1 MQLLIL
7 LGFMIL
13 ALPAQATLTSGSCP
27 DAFEGRVKALVDEL
41 GPSDGFAT
49 QKVIFTNEHTIRGDV
64 PDQVLLDMLANGPFE
79 VEAGKDYRVQ
89 LRKGKLCWI
98 EAI

>member
-1 MQLLIL
+1 MRLFIL
-7 LGFMIL
+7 LGFMVFTL
-13 ALPAQATLTSGSCP
+13 QAQATVTSGICP
-27 DAFEGRVKALVDEL
+27 DAFEGRVKALVDEMGPQDGL
-41 GPSDGFAT
+41 GT
-49 QKVIFTNEHTIRGDV
+49 QKVIFTNEHTVRGDV
-64 PDQVLLDMLANGPFE
+64 PDQVLIDMLANGPFE